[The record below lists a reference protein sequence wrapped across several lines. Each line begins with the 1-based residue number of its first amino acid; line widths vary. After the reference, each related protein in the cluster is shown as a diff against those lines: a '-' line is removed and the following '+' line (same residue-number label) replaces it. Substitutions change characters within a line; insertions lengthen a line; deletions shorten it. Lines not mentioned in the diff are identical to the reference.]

1 MIQDGNISYAD
12 STSKLIAKIRGLDV
26 KGSGNFGTDK
36 FKAITD
42 LKTDSVFVASNGVAF
57 LRNSAISL
65 NAITDVDLSKKMYS
79 FLETTIG
86 INKMKL
92 NLDGNIQQVESGT
105 NLDLKFKTSDN
116 DLKSFLSLLP
126 SSIVKDMKDIET
138 DGNFSLDGFIK
149 GLLSETS
156 IPGFDINLLVK
167 NGKVKYKGLPKSIE
181 NLSIDLNA
189 KNTSG
194 IIDATTINLKTLT
207 AN

>member
-1 MIQDGNISYAD
+1 VIQDGNISYAD

-92 NLDGNIQQVESGT
+92 NLDGNIQQVASGT

-167 NGKVKYKGLPKSIE
+167 NGKVKYKSLPKSIE

-189 KNTSG
+189 KIPAELLMLQPLT
-194 IIDATTINLKTLT
+194 LKI
-207 AN
+207 